1 MPGRASAAEP
11 LEEPARTYAGSPNLY
26 AAYEPDPDP
35 VAFLAPKTVPVE
47 LRRFAP
53 VAKWVHNHPY
63 YCVSHHNSP
72 GCGSLKAECA
82 FLFGGC
88 LALLLALVPTAA
100 AQDKPVEVSVTLEK
114 QKFTPEEVKVKAGQP
129 FLLVVTNKDAKP
141 AEVESKDLRF
151 EKVVAPGKT
160 ISIRVRALKPGTYVF
175 LDDYNKSTR
184 GKIVAE

>member
-1 MPGRASAAEP
+1 MAVSMKGRSFVSISD
-11 LEEPARTYAGSPNLY
+11 LSVEEIWQVW
-26 AAYEPDPDP
+26 D
-35 VAFLAPKTVPVE
+35 LAVE
-47 LRRFAP
+47 LKR
-53 VAKWVHNHPY
+53 
-63 YCVSHHNSP
+63 
-72 GCGSLKAECA
+72 
-82 FLFGGC
+82 
-88 LALLLALVPTAA
+88 
-100 AQDKPVEVSVTLEK
+100 
-114 QKFTPEEVKVKAGQP
+114 KVKAGQP

>member
-1 MPGRASAAEP
+1 MR
-11 LEEPARTYAGSPNLY
+11 R
-26 AAYEPDPDP
+26 
-35 VAFLAPKTVPVE
+35 LATTSFV
-47 LRRFAP
+47 
-53 VAKWVHNHPY
+53 
-63 YCVSHHNSP
+63 
-72 GCGSLKAECA
+72 
-82 FLFGGC
+82 FGGC
-88 LALLLALVPTAA
+88 LALLLALVPIAG
-100 AQDKPVEVSVTLEK
+100 AQDKPLEVPVILEN
-114 QKFTPEEVKVKAGQP
+114 QKFTPGEAKVKAGQP

>member
-1 MPGRASAAEP
+1 MR
-11 LEEPARTYAGSPNLY
+11 R
-26 AAYEPDPDP
+26 
-35 VAFLAPKTVPVE
+35 LATTSFV
-47 LRRFAP
+47 
-53 VAKWVHNHPY
+53 
-63 YCVSHHNSP
+63 
-72 GCGSLKAECA
+72 
-82 FLFGGC
+82 FGGC
-88 LALLLALVPTAA
+88 LALLLALVSIAG
-100 AQDKPVEVSVTLEK
+100 AQDKPLEVPVILEN
-114 QKFTPEEVKVKAGQP
+114 QKFTPGEVKVKAGQP

>member
-1 MPGRASAAEP
+1 MKR
-11 LEEPARTYAGSPNLY
+11 
-26 AAYEPDPDP
+26 
-35 VAFLAPKTVPVE
+35 LATMS
-47 LRRFAP
+47 R
-53 VAKWVHNHPY
+53 
-63 YCVSHHNSP
+63 
-72 GCGSLKAECA
+72 
-82 FLFGGC
+82 LFGSC
-88 LALLLALVPTAA
+88 LVLLLVLVPIAD
-100 AQDKPVEVSVTLEK
+100 AQDKPVEVPVTLEN

-129 FLLVVTNKDAKP
+129 FLLMVTNKDAKP

>member
-1 MPGRASAAEP
+1 MRRRATTS
-11 LEEPARTYAGSPNLY
+11 
-26 AAYEPDPDP
+26 
-35 VAFLAPKTVPVE
+35 
-47 LRRFAP
+47 
-53 VAKWVHNHPY
+53 
-63 YCVSHHNSP
+63 
-72 GCGSLKAECA
+72 

-88 LALLLALVPTAA
+88 LVLLLALVPIAG

-160 ISIRVRALKPGTYVF
+160 VSIRVRALKPGTYVF